1 METILT
7 VEIPGHRAVRL
18 SMVVAGTDC
27 MILGVADEGQNRP
40 LGGKPITDFF
50 CGIKDDDGHRERRV
64 AQRLDPL
71 GLTSSMV
78 VERRV
83 IRRLCALGLTPG
95 TIVKVIREQDGGPI
109 LIQVRDSK
117 LALGRGLAHK
127 ILVEE
132 VAAKETPA

>member
-18 SMVVAGTDC
+18 STVAAGTDC
-27 MILGVADEGQNRP
+27 TILGVADEGRNRP
-40 LGGKPITDFF
+40 LGSKPITDFF
-50 CGIKDDDGHRERRV
+50 CGIRDDEGHRER
-64 AQRLDPL
+64 Q
-71 GLTSSMV
+71 V
-78 VERRV
+78 V
-83 IRRLCALGLTPG
+83 RRLCALGLTPG
-95 TIVKVIREQDGGPI
+95 TGVRDIREQDGGPI

-132 VAAKETPA
+132 VAAEETPA